1 MISIVS
7 QIFIT
12 EEEKV
17 IIPPLIESAIQTV
30 KTAFNPCSY
39 TLYDKKK
46 LEELIRTE
54 FGKDAHKAFLKLRA
68 YASKADL
75 GRFCIAY
82 LIGGWYVDISVKIQ
96 KKLSIGE
103 AFDLV
108 AFIDQGHGPLAPGS
122 ISYPVQNGLFY
133 TKPKNQIFAKAI
145 ELVIENCK
153 NENYG
158 FTPVC
163 PSGPGILGRSIAFYG
178 AQKSHIMGHFTA
190 LTPSHNQKNKSYIL
204 PSGDIF
210 ALHKDVWMP
219 KAKAGEIESLGA
231 KGTNNYVDLYTTGEF
246 YDKDIIM

>member
-1 MISIVS
+1 MINKVS

-39 TLYDKKK
+39 TLYDKKR

-54 FGKDAHKAFLKLRA
+54 FGKDAHNAFLKLRA

-82 LIGGWYVDISVKIQ
+82 SIGGWYVDISIKIL

-103 AFDLV
+103 TFDLV
-108 AFIDQGHGPLAPGS
+108 AFIDQGHGPLIPGS
-122 ISYPVQNGLFY
+122 ISYPVQNSLFY

-145 ELVIENCK
+145 ELIIENCK

-158 FTPVC
+158 LTPCC
-163 PSGPGILGRSIAFYG
+163 PSGTAILGRSIAFYG

-190 LTPSHNQKNKSYIL
+190 LTPSHKQKNRSYIL

-210 ALHKDVWMP
+210 ALHKDAWMP
-219 KAKAGEIESLGA
+219 KSKGGELESLGA

-246 YDKDIIM
+246 YDKNIIM